1 MMRLGKFT
9 PIAQIEDKS
18 TPGVSQ
24 VIIIK
29 KKKKNIAKLIT
40 NLAKISDR
48 DFFEDKLPTT
58 WTFLFLDVPLP
69 LESR

>member
-24 VIIIK
+24 VIIIIK
-29 KKKKNIAKLIT
+29 KKKLS
-40 NLAKISDR
+40 LS
-48 DFFEDKLPTT
+48 
-58 WTFLFLDVPLP
+58 
-69 LESR
+69 S